1 MLKAAAAGAI
11 ALLLTGTSFASAQGS
26 MSGSMGGG
34 MGGGTRQGVA
44 AEDLEHLTDLRI
56 GIVKAA
62 LQLTPDQ
69 EKYWPAIENAIRT
82 RAKNRLGR
90 LVDVA
95 GRVDR
100 LSSQD
105 PADVLRNMDP
115 IGFMNRR
122 ADALAQRAT
131 DLKNLAAAWQPLYQ
145 TLNADQKRRM
155 ALLVA
160 FVVRDVR
167 DRIDQRR
174 MQSGDDDSK

>member
-26 MSGSMGGG
+26 MGGSS
-34 MGGGTRQGVA
+34 MGGGTRQGA
-44 AEDLEHLTDLRI
+44 TAEDLEHLTDLRI
-56 GIVKAA
+56 GIVKTA

-69 EKYWPAIENAIRT
+69 EKYWPAIENAIRA

-145 TLNADQKRRM
+145 TLNTDQKRRM
-155 ALLVA
+155 ALLIA

-167 DRIDQRR
+167 DRMDQRR
-174 MQSGDDDSK
+174 MQSDDDDSK

>member
-69 EKYWPAIENAIRT
+69 EKYWPAIENAIRA